1 MATRTFFR
9 NENEPN
15 VIYSTTHEIKTY
27 FASELPSHQYSET
40 WYLLTVE
47 EQAKKRV
54 EDLFDISIDKYRDEE
69 TGRYILGIGDL
80 HDDTGL
86 DIWLGRYD
94 VDICDI
100 AKIKGVTLEEQ
111 CTFRGYLDTA
121 CPDNT
126 YVIFSRCNGDD
137 WEDTGWEII
146 DDEELVRHLEE
157 GLANFVWEESSPGVA
172 SFDYNGLKVEKS
184 IWDKDTWWESRIT
197 INNVQ

>member
-1 MATRTFFR
+1 M
-9 NENEPN
+9 
-15 VIYSTTHEIKTY
+15 STSTGLLITDTGGIKVPC
-27 FASELPSHQYSET
+27 LYSESEVLT
-40 WYLLTVE
+40 LRRLQITKVQQHHDRGHLCPLIGWCCCTSLLCNVRYRQRYNNYAYTNNILRR
-47 EQAKKRV
+47 QA
-54 EDLFDISIDKYRDEE
+54 DNAASY
-69 TGRYILGIGDL
+69 T
-80 HDDTGL
+80 
-86 DIWLGRYD
+86 
-94 VDICDI
+94 
-100 AKIKGVTLEEQ
+100 TLEEQ

-137 WEDTGWEII
+137 WDDTGWEII

-172 SFDYNGLKVEKS
+172 SFDYNDLKVEKS